1 MSAALGGA
9 RTATIPAYVSGL
21 PKATLPERVAL
32 AGQWRARGFRGI
44 KYAGVV
50 AREGVAEE
58 MHALRAALPPDTD
71 LMVDLHWRY
80 TADEAL
86 ALARVLADARPYFI
100 EAPCAP
106 EDVAGLERV
115 AAEAGL
121 PVAAGEEWRNVY
133 EAQLRLDRA
142 RLAYV
147 QPEMAHTGVSQ
158 FVAIAALAAAKGV
171 ATIPHAT
178 IGVGIFMAASLHA
191 VRDASTAVRTTSTST
206 RCSIATCS
214 TSTPRCIA
222 RRASTI
228 SRTGPGHGVTPRP
241 ELWQHVV
248 RG

>member
-1 MSAALGGA
+1 
-9 RTATIPAYVSGL
+9 VSGL
-21 PKATLPERVAL
+21 PKATLQERVAL
-32 AGQWRARGFRGI
+32 AAEWRARGFRGV

-58 MHALRAALPPDTD
+58 MHALRDALPPDTD

-80 TADEAL
+80 TADEAI
-86 ALARVLADARPYFI
+86 ALAQAVARARPYFI

-115 AAEAGL
+115 TLASGL

-158 FVAIAALAAAKGV
+158 FVAIAALAAARGAGV
-171 ATIPHAT
+171 IPHAT

-191 VRDASTAVRTTSTST
+191 SVTLGRCPYHEYQHSVFDRNLQFVDTTMH
-206 RCSIATCS
+206 CA
-214 TSTPRCIA
+214 A
-222 RRASTI
+222 GYYHLG
-228 SRTGPGHGVTPRP
+228 TGPGHGVTPRP
-241 ELWQHVV
+241 ELWQYVV
-248 RG
+248 PG